1 LSRLEVVSE
10 WKTAKAACLTCH
22 WAYWMFLSPGRCY
35 RKEFPAIGLFHFPP
49 FAAFISAY
57 NAGLMPF
64 FLHLFISASLRV
76 DMSKLLALHPLL
88 ELDRLCVVSQ
98 SPDFIEGRSDEGD
111 PIELAKSE

>member
-1 LSRLEVVSE
+1 LSRLEVNSE
-10 WKTAKAACLTCH
+10 SKTAKAACLTCH
-22 WAYWMFLSPGRCY
+22 YACWMLLSPVRYY

-57 NAGLMPF
+57 KAGLMPF
-64 FLHLFISASLRV
+64 FLHFFISASLRV

-98 SPDFIEGRSDEGD
+98 SPDFVEGLSDEGD
-111 PIELAKSE
+111 AIELAKSE